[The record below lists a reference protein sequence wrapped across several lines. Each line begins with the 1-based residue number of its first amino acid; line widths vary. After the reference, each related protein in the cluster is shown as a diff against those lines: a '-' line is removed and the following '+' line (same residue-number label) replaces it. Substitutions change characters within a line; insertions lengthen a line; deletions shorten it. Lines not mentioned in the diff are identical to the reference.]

1 MHETRFIILPLIILP
16 FPVLHF
22 VRIRVPS
29 RAKLHLPSTFFLQ
42 RSMFGV
48 ERVHPFLIRANL
60 WLENPQSVLGFFEG
74 GFSVVEAGDELF
86 LAL

>member
-1 MHETRFIILPLIILP
+1 
-16 FPVLHF
+16 
-22 VRIRVPS
+22 
-29 RAKLHLPSTFFLQ
+29 
-42 RSMFGV
+42 MFGV